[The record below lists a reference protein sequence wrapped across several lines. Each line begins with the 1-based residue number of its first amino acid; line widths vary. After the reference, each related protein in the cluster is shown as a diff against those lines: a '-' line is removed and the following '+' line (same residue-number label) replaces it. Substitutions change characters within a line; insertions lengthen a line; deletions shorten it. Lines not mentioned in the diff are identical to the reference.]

1 MKKIVYMVVL
11 NNVIYDARV
20 LREAKALSRKYEVQ
34 ILGIKQSETDLTN
47 HKVSGINI
55 HLFHLLTKNI
65 LPKNNLG
72 WSIKYLEF
80 IIKANLYLVFK
91 KLDFLHAHNLN
102 ALLPIY
108 FLGRI
113 KKAKIIY
120 DSHELFTEMSGK
132 KNTLIN
138 RLWFRIEKFLL
149 NRVNIVI
156 AANKSRADIMYKEYG
171 AKKIPE
177 VILNI
182 PRKQQKIVQY
192 NKLFKY
198 LEENNI
204 STDNKIAIYQGGISK
219 ARNIDVLIKSVKFW
233 QPGSLLFLI
242 GPILSSEKNELEQL
256 INQEARVI
264 YHSPVNSEV
273 LPQYTKF
280 ADVGIVIYANDCRN
294 NYYCA
299 PNKLYEYIFSSIPV
313 CGSNLPE
320 IKKVISKYK
329 VGEIFEDS
337 NPKSIARAI
346 NKILSNYENYN
357 KKEIYTKIIEEV
369 NWEKQ
374 AEKLL
379 NIYKRI
385 TG

>member
-1 MKKIVYMVVL
+1 
-11 NNVIYDARV
+11 
-20 LREAKALSRKYEVQ
+20 
-34 ILGIKQSETDLTN
+34 
-47 HKVSGINI
+47 
-55 HLFHLLTKNI
+55 
-65 LPKNNLG
+65 
-72 WSIKYLEF
+72 
-80 IIKANLYLVFK
+80 
-91 KLDFLHAHNLN
+91 
-102 ALLPIY
+102 
-108 FLGRI
+108 
-113 KKAKIIY
+113 
-120 DSHELFTEMSGK
+120 
-132 KNTLIN
+132 
-138 RLWFRIEKFLL
+138 
-149 NRVNIVI
+149 
-156 AANKSRADIMYKEYG
+156 MYKEYG

-204 STDNKIAIYQGGISK
+204 STDNKIVIYQGGISK